1 METPHAGAQRVTEE
15 GLRLRVELAVAELRR
30 ANAERD
36 RLFSV
41 SNDVRDVPDGAI
53 AVRQAVR
60 LQLQAVLRLREAV
73 REFQEFSSRRWLRFG
88 PETIKAEPKP

>member
-15 GLRLRVELAVAELRR
+15 GLRLRVELAIAELRR

-36 RLFSV
+36 RLFSI
-41 SNDVRDVPDGAI
+41 SNDVCDAPDGAI
-53 AVRQAVR
+53 AAQQAVR

-73 REFQEFSSRRWLRFG
+73 REFQEFTSRRWLRYG
-88 PETIKAEPKP
+88 PETIETEPKP